1 MTNKPFDLSLIL
13 GRMQMF
19 HVGHEHLIN
28 TALSVSDRVLVLLGS
43 AQEYGTIK
51 NPFPA
56 ITRHNMIKEVFPGHE
71 VIVGAINDIDGTTID
86 ENWANHVLSTVKQ
99 YTRKMPDIYIYG
111 HEPKNHNWFKCSP
124 ELITRTKQMTEMIVA
139 RERHNI
145 SATQMREWLFYDEFD
160 KWAAFANPKLHK
172 LFEVY
177 RTELLNAKE
186 IKPLVKQYLERKQES
201 WADKLQVF

>member
-1 MTNKPFDLSLIL
+1 MFASTLRGQAKTAPANAPKIRFEDVAASAGLTVPHISTPNKESII
-13 GRMQMF
+13 
-19 HVGHEHLIN
+19 E
-28 TALSVSDRVLVLLGS
+28 
-43 AQEYGTIK
+43 
-51 NPFPA
+51 
-56 ITRHNMIKEVFPGHE
+56 
-71 VIVGAINDIDGTTID
+71 
-86 ENWANHVLSTVKQ
+86 ST
-99 YTRKMPDIYIYG
+99 
-111 HEPKNHNWFKCSP
+111 P

-201 WADKLQVF
+201 WTDKLQVF